1 VVKLPPKGVLF
12 EEPITTCCQAHVSWA
27 ELETHLHRDFDMAV
41 DGALVRDEMA
51 RACEALT
58 LFGIQSEEERLFI
71 GERIVRHH
79 LEILSGQRQLA
90 SRLDPERHSHRKT
103 PVSRR

>member
-1 VVKLPPKGVLF
+1 MPPKGVLF
-12 EEPITTCCQAHVSWA
+12 EEPITTCCQAHVNWA

-41 DGALVRDEMA
+41 NGALVTDEMA
-51 RACEALT
+51 RACDALT

-79 LEILSGQRQLA
+79 LEILSGQRRLA
-90 SRLDPERHSHRKT
+90 SRLDPGA
-103 PVSRR
+103 